1 MIFFGGLLKPFLGH
15 QFHYQSNNPQFLEC
29 MDYMNDEPTMWL
41 TWSQGWAAC
50 NGMSVTLF
58 IYIYMRVQVSEE
70 AHAVS
75 DPQTVMP
82 ISVASACKSMSV

>member
-1 MIFFGGLLKPFLGH
+1 M
-15 QFHYQSNNPQFLEC
+15 
-29 MDYMNDEPTMWL
+29 
-41 TWSQGWAAC
+41 
-50 NGMSVTLF
+50 TLH
-58 IYIYMRVQVSEE
+58 IHIDIYMRVWVSEE

>member
-1 MIFFGGLLKPFLGH
+1 
-15 QFHYQSNNPQFLEC
+15 
-29 MDYMNDEPTMWL
+29 
-41 TWSQGWAAC
+41 
-50 NGMSVTLF
+50 
-58 IYIYMRVQVSEE
+58 MRVQVSEE

>member
-1 MIFFGGLLKPFLGH
+1 M
-15 QFHYQSNNPQFLEC
+15 
-29 MDYMNDEPTMWL
+29 
-41 TWSQGWAAC
+41 
-50 NGMSVTLF
+50 
-58 IYIYMRVQVSEE
+58 YIETYMRVWVSEE